1 VNHEGATGQPQ
12 SCGAQWTI
20 TSRSNEYLTETK
32 GDNAAALQLM
42 LNHTHTNQ
50 KAPFVSG
57 NAVPW
62 RTFSTRQLTIVV
74 VLVF

>member
-1 VNHEGATGQPQ
+1 
-12 SCGAQWTI
+12 
-20 TSRSNEYLTETK
+20 
-32 GDNAAALQLM
+32 M
-42 LNHTHTNQ
+42 LNHTRTNQ